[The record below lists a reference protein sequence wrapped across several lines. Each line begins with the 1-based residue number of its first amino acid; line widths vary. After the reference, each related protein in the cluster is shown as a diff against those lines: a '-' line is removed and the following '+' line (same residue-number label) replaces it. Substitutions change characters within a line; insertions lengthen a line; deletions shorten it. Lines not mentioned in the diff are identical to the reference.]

1 MAPSYAKRAAM
12 THRVAIVGAG
22 PSGFYAADGLLRA
35 KPDLHIDVIDR
46 LPTPY
51 GLVRAGVAPDHQGT
65 KAVTRV
71 FDRVLTRDGV
81 AFWGNVEIGRD
92 VALAELRELYDA
104 VVIATGALRGR
115 RLDVP

>member
-1 MAPSYAKRAAM
+1 M

-35 KPDLHIDVIDR
+35 KPDLHVDIVDR

-65 KAVTRV
+65 G
-71 FDRVLTRDGV
+71 DRPPVREALASRCTSSNIDV
-81 AFWGNVEIGRD
+81 GRD
-92 VALAELRELYDA
+92 LSRNS
-104 VVIATGALRGR
+104 TRP
-115 RLDVP
+115 VP